1 MPFTEL
7 RCYGYF
13 FATASLPAAL
23 SAEMDTFSFEREF
36 AGKGARLVA
45 GVDEAGRGPL
55 AGPVVAASVILPAD
69 CRYFLF
75 QDSKKLTE
83 KQRERLFAIL
93 TDMGIPIG
101 VGVATPAEIDEINIL
116 QASLLAMK
124 RAVFDLPEM
133 PDFLLVD
140 GKFTVPLKVNQQAL
154 VKGESKSAS
163 IAAASIVAKVT
174 RDRIMLGYH
183 DMYPRYNFKKHKG
196 YPTKEHR
203 NLLIQFGPCEIH
215 RKTFSGVRELQGQ

>member
-1 MPFTEL
+1 MS
-7 RCYGYF
+7 
-13 FATASLPAAL
+13 AALPA
-23 SAEMDTFSFEREF
+23 EWDTFSFERELT
-36 AGKGARLVA
+36 GKGVLLVA

-69 CRYFLF
+69 CRYSLF

-83 KQRERLFAIL
+83 KQRDTLFATL
-93 TDMGIPIG
+93 TGMGIPIG
-101 VGVATPAEIDEINIL
+101 VGVASPEEIDEINIL

-124 RAVFDLPEM
+124 RAVLELPAM

-140 GKFTVPLKVNQQAL
+140 GKFTVPLQVNQQAL

-174 RDRIMLGYH
+174 RDKIMRDYH
-183 DMYPRYNFKKHKG
+183 ATYPCYNFEKHKG

-203 NLLIQFGPCEIH
+203 DLLRQFGPCEIH
-215 RKTFSGVRELQGQ
+215 RKTFSGVQELLAG

>member
-1 MPFTEL
+1 
-7 RCYGYF
+7 
-13 FATASLPAAL
+13 
-23 SAEMDTFSFEREF
+23 MDTFSFERAL

-69 CRYFLF
+69 CQYFLF

-101 VGVATPAEIDEINIL
+101 VGAATPAEIDEINIL

-183 DMYPRYNFKKHKG
+183 DMYPRYNFKQHKG

-203 NLLIQFGPCEIH
+203 NLLIHFGPCEIH

>member
-1 MPFTEL
+1 
-7 RCYGYF
+7 
-13 FATASLPAAL
+13 
-23 SAEMDTFSFEREF
+23 MDTFSFERAL

-69 CRYFLF
+69 CQYFLF

-124 RAVFDLPEM
+124 RAVLDLPEM

-140 GKFTVPLKVNQQAL
+140 GQFTVPLKVNQQAL

-183 DMYPRYNFKKHKG
+183 DMYPRYNFKQHKG

-203 NLLIQFGPCEIH
+203 NLLIHFGPCEIH
-215 RKTFSGVRELQGQ
+215 RKTFSGVLELQGQ

>member
-23 SAEMDTFSFEREF
+23 SAEMDTFSFEREL